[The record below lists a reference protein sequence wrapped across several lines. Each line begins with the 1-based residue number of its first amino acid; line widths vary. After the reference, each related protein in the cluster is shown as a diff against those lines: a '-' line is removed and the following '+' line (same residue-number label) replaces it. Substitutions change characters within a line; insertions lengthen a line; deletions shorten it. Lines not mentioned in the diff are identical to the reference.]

1 MTTSEVGERG
11 GEMEVEEHVH
21 SGTVSYPYSLDWRE
35 KGFVSPVR
43 PTILPYENQE
53 NYFSLS

>member
-1 MTTSEVGERG
+1 MSSVSGEEVEGGGGGG

-43 PTILPYENQE
+43 LTFLLHTE
-53 NYFSLS
+53 